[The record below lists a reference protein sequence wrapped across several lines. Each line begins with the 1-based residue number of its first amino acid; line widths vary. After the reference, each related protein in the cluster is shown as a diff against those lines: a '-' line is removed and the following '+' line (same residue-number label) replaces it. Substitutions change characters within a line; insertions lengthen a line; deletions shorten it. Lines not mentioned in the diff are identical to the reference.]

1 MKNMNAD
8 KQLQH
13 DVLAQLEWEPS
24 LDASQ
29 IGVAAKDGVVTL
41 TGSVATYTAKMTAER
56 ATKSIYGVRGVAND
70 IEVKIPGSSQ
80 RSDADI
86 VAAALSTLRWDAT
99 VPDEQIRVTVRN
111 GWLTLEGEVEWQ
123 YQRNAAESDV
133 RRLIGV
139 QGVTN
144 QITVR
149 THVKPGD
156 IKQKI
161 ENAFKRNAELDARR
175 VAVETHDG
183 KVVLRGNVRSWAE
196 RDEAQLA
203 AWAAPGVVEVE
214 NQISVT
220 P

>member
-1 MKNMNAD
+1 MKAD

-13 DVLAQLEWEPS
+13 DVLTQLEWEPS

-41 TGSVATYTAKMTAER
+41 SGSVATYTAKMTAER

-70 IEVKIPGSSQ
+70 LEVKIPGSSH

-86 VAAALSTLRWDAT
+86 VAAALGTLRWDAS
-99 VPDEQIRVTVRN
+99 VPDEQIKVTVSN
-111 GWLTLEGEVEWQ
+111 GWITLEGEVEWQ
-123 YQRNAAESDV
+123 YQRNAAEHDV
-133 RRLIGV
+133 RKLIGV
-139 QGVTN
+139 KGVTN
-144 QITVR
+144 RITVR
-149 THVKPGD
+149 SHVKPGD
-156 IKQKI
+156 IKEKI
-161 ENAFKRNAELDARR
+161 EDAFKRSAELDARR
-175 VAVETHDG
+175 VTVEAQDG
-183 KVVLRGNVRSWAE
+183 KVILRGNVSSWTE

-203 AWAAPGVVEVE
+203 AWAAPGLNEVE